1 MSKLNILFATMWGNA
16 EDVAKRT
23 EELAKEK
30 GLETNV
36 QEMNEISIEDLKQM
50 ESVAFVTSTTG
61 QGDFPTNGESF
72 WDLLSKEESKLEN
85 LKYSVCALGDSSHDV
100 FCGAGKKLDEKLS
113 NLNAIK
119 ILDRQECDGDDTGS
133 EEWAQQFLEKI
144 SN

>member
-1 MSKLNILFATMWGNA
+1 MSKLNILWASMWGNA
-16 EDVAKRT
+16 EDVARNT
-23 EELAKEK
+23 EELAKSK
-30 GLETNV
+30 GLETNL
-36 QEMNEISIEDLKQM
+36 QEMNDVSIDDLKQM
-50 ESVAFVTSTTG
+50 ETVAFVTSTTG
-61 QGDFPTNGESF
+61 HGDFPTNGEAF
-72 WDLLSKEESKLEN
+72 WTLLEKEESALKN